1 MPHESLA
8 LRRALLLLLIVLEAL
23 LLQAILTEQ
32 PVLLAYDHQFFL
44 PVHVLAVLLIAIV
57 ILLAQESLMTIKL
70 DELLF

>member
-32 PVLLAYDHQFFL
+32 PVLLAYVHQFFL

-70 DELLF
+70 NELLF

>member
-8 LRRALLLLLIVLEAL
+8 LRRAFLLLLIVLEAL
-23 LLQAILTEQ
+23 LLQAILAEQ

-44 PVHVLAVLLIAIV
+44 PIHVLAVLLIAIV

-70 DELLF
+70 NELLF

>member
-1 MPHESLA
+1 MTHESLA

-23 LLQAILTEQ
+23 LLQAILAEQ

-44 PVHVLAVLLIAIV
+44 PIHVLAVLLIAIV

-70 DELLF
+70 NELLF

>member
-23 LLQAILTEQ
+23 LLQAILAEQ

-44 PVHVLAVLLIAIV
+44 PVHVLAVLLITIV

-70 DELLF
+70 NELLF